1 MGILLVGMSHKTA
14 PVELREK
21 FCIPDDSLSSLFA
34 KLKSE
39 AIQECLILSTCNR
52 VEILT
57 HCTHPGKGIEEI
69 KCFLGS

>member
-21 FCIPDDSLSSLFA
+21 LSMPVDTLPDLLI

-57 HCTHPGKGIEEI
+57 QWR
-69 KCFLGS
+69 FSR